1 MLACCLLRDM
11 VLKNLLQCQH
21 MALIE
26 KQAIKNYWDIVRP
39 GGIDVAYSV
48 AITALILFVL
58 GMPTILDKYNTFGAR
73 EVLASDTGSF
83 VSRVLLRIDE
93 LSFTNNVV
101 TFLLWGLVG
110 MVVYALVSSLLRAL
124 AKAELERELAS
135 DTYVH
140 PAAFS
145 RTKFWREELLIS
157 ATTMVTMAVLLAV
170 CAFVFLTVLPSAT
183 VHLRSLI
190 TSNANASIWP
200 TVASTILLIV
210 GINLVITAY
219 KLWRHRAVLF
229 EES

>member
-1 MLACCLLRDM
+1 
-11 VLKNLLQCQH
+11 

-26 KQAIKNYWDIVRP
+26 KQSIKNYWEIVRP

-48 AITALILFVL
+48 AVTALILFVL
-58 GMPTILDKYNTFGAR
+58 GTPTILDKYNTFGAR
-73 EVLASDTGSF
+73 EVLASDMGSF

-101 TFLLWGLVG
+101 TFLLWALVG
-110 MVVYALVSSLLRAL
+110 VVVYALVSSLLRAL

-157 ATTMVTMAVLLAV
+157 VTTVGSMLLVLAA
-170 CAFVFLTVLPSAT
+170 CAFVFLTLLPSAT

-190 TSNANASIWP
+190 TSNANLNIWP
-200 TVASTILLIV
+200 TVASALLLII
-210 GINLVITAY
+210 GINLIITAY